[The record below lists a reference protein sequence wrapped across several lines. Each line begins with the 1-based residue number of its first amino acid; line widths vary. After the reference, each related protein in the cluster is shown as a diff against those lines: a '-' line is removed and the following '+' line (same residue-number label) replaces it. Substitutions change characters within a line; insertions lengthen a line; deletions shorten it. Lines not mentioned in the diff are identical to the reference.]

1 MTSFVF
7 AHYAKDFHQG
17 SNITSIK
24 KTNQLMI
31 PISYENQGK
40 ELDDCVI
47 SSFFESSKQTK
58 KEALNFNKRIQGDKL
73 KCWMKPQ
80 PEVNE

>member
-31 PISYENQGK
+31 PISYEIQGK
-40 ELDDCVI
+40 DLDDCVI

-58 KEALNFNKRIQGDKL
+58 KKKH
-73 KCWMKPQ
+73 
-80 PEVNE
+80 

>member
-47 SSFFESSKQTK
+47 SSFFESS
-58 KEALNFNKRIQGDKL
+58 
-73 KCWMKPQ
+73 
-80 PEVNE
+80 